1 LGSKKST
8 SITYQVYFFFQDKL
22 YTTPPE
28 ALTAGAL
35 NIYLPTWF
43 WEAVADQY
51 SQAKIIVA
59 EKYGRQKYQR
69 VKKSKFQKSK
79 LQNF

>member
-1 LGSKKST
+1 MQST
-8 SITYQVYFFFQDKL
+8 SITYQVYFFFQDKI
-22 YTTPPE
+22 YITPPE
-28 ALTAGAL
+28 ALTADAL

-51 SQAKIIVA
+51 NQAKIIVA

-69 VKKSKFQKSK
+69 VKNSKFQKPK
-79 LQNF
+79 IQNI